1 MANRDFEI
9 RMRMEAE
16 YSAAQK
22 ALRDAD
28 KELKRLSAT
37 AKRLGVDMAAI
48 DGGRVAKP
56 MDGAAKAMKGA
67 AVSAGQLQAATRQLP
82 MQFTDIAVG
91 LASGQKPMMV
101 LLQQGGQLKDVFGG
115 VGPAARAMGSYIVG
129 LVNPFTVAAA
139 AAGALALAWHQGQ
152 EESVAF
158 NKALI
163 TTGNV
168 AGVTTDQLQDMA
180 RSMSADGGTQGAA
193 AAALAEVTAA
203 GVFTADQLRLVGEA
217 AVDMERVT
225 GQSTEE
231 TVKQFAALADEP
243 VKAVLE
249 LNEKTHF
256 LTLTIY
262 EQIKAL
268 QEQGREQDAATLAMS
283 AYADEIDR
291 RAADIAE
298 NLGLL
303 ETAWKNL
310 AAGAK
315 AAWDAMLDIG
325 RENTASDRIEEL
337 GRQIYELRTNDS
349 FGSFAHLGP
358 LGSKARQARIAEYKA
373 ELNELLSAQRKEDRT
388 AAQTAAAQ
396 RAQEAAIALDQEAAG
411 YASAEEKRA
420 TRIAQARGRAN
431 AAIAEANKASN
442 EALAAAGVASRE
454 ELIAKI
460 REDEAAIVA
469 AIEAEG
475 KKKPR
480 KPRTPKDP
488 DAGAKRALASLQQQ
502 LALLGEIEEGER
514 RVSEAARIRYE
525 ITEGGFR
532 NAEKSLKQQ
541 LLTTAEAIDL
551 ERNRT
556 DLAKQLAAVNLDK
569 VRLQG
574 QGAAA
579 AVAAAVAELE
589 KLRAKAQEIGT
600 ARDVAAISEVIGLTQ
615 ARAQLDAFGQQYDAV
630 MGEIAREQ
638 DRIQTLVQ
646 SGLLSEYEAQKRIVH
661 LYRDKGT
668 VIEAL
673 LPRMEALAQRL
684 GDPAAIAGV
693 QRIRDELQKMQAT
706 TSLLEQQLGQ
716 TFTGALSNALQALV
730 TNTATLGEA
739 VRGFLLDMANG
750 LARMASEALAQEA
763 WARLLGMFQQRGG
776 GNGAAAAQ
784 ASAAAATTAAA
795 SALTAAGGTVTAG
808 ATAVTTGASALTG
821 AGGALVTGGAAV
833 AAAAVQMQ
841 AAAAALLAANTVGAA
856 SGFATGGYTGAGGK
870 YQVAG
875 VVHRG
880 EYVLPKEVV
889 NRVGLPTLRAL
900 HHGLLPLEK
909 FAGAGMPRVSVPTA
923 PRFNFAD
930 GGYARDAM
938 PGQQV
943 TIRPVVAIGERELA
957 EAMNSAEGDRVYI
970 AQARRMKQSLRQ
982 ILEID

>member
-9 RMRMEAE
+9 RMRMQAE
-16 YSAAQK
+16 FSAAQK
-22 ALRDAD
+22 ALRETED
-28 KELKRLSAT
+28 ELKRLRTT
-37 AKRLGVDMAAI
+37 AKRLEGDMAKL
-48 DGGRVAKP
+48 GGPIAAPLDATALAMQRTSTSAK
-56 MDGAAKAMKGA
+56 
-67 AVSAGQLQAATRQLP
+67 QLQFATRQLP
-82 MQFTDIAVG
+82 MQFTDIVVA
-91 LASGQKPMMV
+91 LQAGQNPMQV
-101 LLQQGGQLKDVFGG
+101 LLQQGGQLKDTFGG
-115 VGPAARAMGSYIVG
+115 VGPAARAMGRYVGG
-129 LVNPFTVAAA
+129 LVNPFTAAA
-139 AAGALALAWHQGQ
+139 AAAATLAIAWHQAEQQTVALNRALLLTGNSVGSSVEDLRELARELDNIDGVTQAAATGALAQVVG
-152 EESVAF
+152 SGRF
-158 NKALI
+158 
-163 TTGNV
+163 
-168 AGVTTDQLQDMA
+168 TTDQFDIVA
-180 RSMSADGGTQGAA
+180 
-193 AAALAEVTAA
+193 
-203 GVFTADQLRLVGEA
+203 EA
-217 AVDMERVT
+217 AVRMQEVT
-225 GQSTEE
+225 GKSVDDTIK
-231 TVKQFAALADEP
+231 VFARIADEP
-243 VKAVLE
+243 VEALLE
-249 LNEKTHF
+249 LNRTEHF
-256 LTLTIY
+256 LTQAQL
-262 EQIKAL
+262 ERVQAL
-268 QEQGREQDAATLAMS
+268 VEEGRAQDAATEAIRI
-283 AYADEIDR
+283 YADTSNTRLTQLRTE
-291 RAADIAE
+291 
-298 NLGLL
+298 LGLL
-303 ETAWKNL
+303 AGVWADVRSQAAETWEEVVQGIGEADL
-310 AAGAK
+310 AARAFVDTMSGLSPAVKNAVRGIGTSLSGISPLLGAALQIAVSGRRLKRDAVASPQPTQPPGPVVDSEEEEARRK
-315 AAWDAMLDIG
+315 AQ
-325 RENTASDRIEEL
+325 EEFDRIAISNLDKRARLEREIASIREVGL
-337 GRQIYELRTNDS
+337 KVGKSEAEIQTQIAAAQQR
-349 FGSFAHLGP
+349 F
-358 LGSKARQARIAEYKA
+358 
-373 ELNELLSAQRKEDRT
+373 NEAQRK
-388 AAQTAAAQ
+388 
-396 RAQEAAIALDQEAAG
+396 
-411 YASAEEKRA
+411 
-420 TRIAQARGRAN
+420 
-431 AAIAEANKASN
+431 
-442 EALAAAGVASRE
+442 
-454 ELIAKI
+454 
-460 REDEAAIVA
+460 
-469 AIEAEG
+469 
-475 KKKPR
+475 KP
-480 KPRTPKDP
+480 KGPKPKDP
-488 DAGAKRALASLQQQ
+488 NAEAERGLASLRKQ
-502 LALLGEIEEGER
+502 LALMGELEEGEK
-514 RVSEAARIRYE
+514 RVSEAARVRYE
-525 ITEGGFR
+525 IAEGTYKTATAQLK
-532 NAEKSLKQQ
+532 AE

-600 ARDVAAISEVIGLTQ
+600 ARDVADISEVIGLTQ

-630 MGEIAREQ
+630 MGDIAREQ

-646 SGLLSEYEAQKRIVH
+646 TGLLSEYEAQKRIID

-673 LPRMEALAQRL
+673 LPQAEALAQRL

-706 TSLLEQQLGQ
+706 TSLLQQQLGQ
-716 TFTGALSNALQALV
+716 TFTGALSNALQALA

-841 AAAAALLAANTVGAA
+841 AAAAALLTANTVGAA

-938 PGQQV
+938 PGQNV

-982 ILEID
+982 ILEIG